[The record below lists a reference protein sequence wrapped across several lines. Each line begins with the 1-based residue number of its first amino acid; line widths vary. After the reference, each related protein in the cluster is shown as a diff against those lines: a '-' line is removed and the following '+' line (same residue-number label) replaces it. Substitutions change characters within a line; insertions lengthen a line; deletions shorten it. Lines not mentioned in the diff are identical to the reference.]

1 MNENK
6 VHFYITCGLNPVQ
19 EITHILW
26 LNKPSYMKSGE
37 WIGNPRCKMID
48 FNRFITNYGIE
59 YDDFSNMKEGE
70 IKEVFLNL
78 ED

>member
-6 VHFYITCGLNPVQ
+6 VHFYITCGLNPVS
-19 EITHILW
+19 EITYILW
-26 LNKPSYMKSGE
+26 LNKPCYMKSGE
-37 WIGNPRCKMID
+37 WIGSPRCKMID
-48 FNRFITNYGIE
+48 FDRFITNYGIK
-59 YDDFSNMKEGE
+59 YTDFANMKEGE